1 METKDLVIIGGGAAG
16 MSAALSAFNNG
27 IKDILILERE
37 DHLGGILHQCI
48 HNGFGLT
55 RYGEELTGP
64 EYAYRNI
71 KEIKEK
77 NLQFKLNT
85 QVLQISKDKIV
96 TYSNSIDGVVDIK
109 AKAIVVA
116 TGSYERPAGGIK
128 LPGQRLNGVL
138 TAGNAQ
144 KIINIT
150 GYMIGKRVIIL
161 GSGDIGLIMARRL
174 TLEGAKVLC
183 VAEIKPYSA
192 GLNRNIQQCLID
204 FDIPLHLSTTV
215 SDVKGKAR
223 VEKVILSKVDENQK
237 IIPGT
242 EQEFDCDCLIL
253 SVGLIPQTSLLEKLD
268 VHFARN
274 KGAIVNEYLESEIE
288 GIFTCGNAL
297 HIHDLVDYVSKEG
310 DIVGKAASEYI
321 KNNLVHSETISLS
334 NGNGITYVVPNYINK
349 VSKDKID
356 IKFRV
361 DKPYKEAT
369 LFIEDENNNV
379 ILKRKILSPVPSIMY
394 EYKIDMNNVK
404 NIHSL
409 KVSLKDER

>member
-1 METKDLVIIGGGAAG
+1 MEERDLIIIGGGAAG
-16 MSAALSAFNNG
+16 MSAAISAFNNG

-55 RYGEELTGP
+55 RYKEELTGP

-71 KEIKEK
+71 VEIKEK
-77 NLQFKLNT
+77 NIQFKLNT
-85 QVLQISKDKIV
+85 QVLRISKDKVV

-109 AKAIVVA
+109 AKAIIVA
-116 TGSYERPAGGIK
+116 TGSYERPAGAIK
-128 LPGQRLNGVL
+128 LPGERLNGVL

-150 GYMIGKRVIIL
+150 GFMIGKRIIIL

-183 VAEIKPYSA
+183 VAEIQPYSS
-192 GLNRNIQQCLID
+192 GLARNVQQCLKD
-204 FDIPLHLSTTV
+204 FDIPLYLSTTV
-215 SDVKGKAR
+215 CDVRGKAR
-223 VEKVILSKVDENQK
+223 VEKVTLAKVDEHQK
-237 IIPGT
+237 VIPGT

-253 SVGLIPQTSLLEKLD
+253 SVGLIPQTSLLENLD
-268 VHFARN
+268 IHFARN

-297 HIHDLVDYVSKEG
+297 HIHDLVDFVSSEG
-310 DIVGKAASEYI
+310 DIAGKAASEYI
-321 KNNLVHSETISLS
+321 KKTLVHSERIELVVGKGIS
-334 NGNGITYVVPNYINK
+334 YVVPNYINK
-349 VSKDKID
+349 VNKDNVD

-361 DKPYKEAT
+361 NKPYKEAT
-369 LFIEDENNNV
+369 LYIEDDNNNV
-379 ILKRKILSPVPSIMY
+379 ILKRKILSPAPSTMY
-394 EYKIDMNNVK
+394 EYKINMNNVK
-404 NIHSL
+404 NINAL
-409 KVSLKDER
+409 KVSLKDEC